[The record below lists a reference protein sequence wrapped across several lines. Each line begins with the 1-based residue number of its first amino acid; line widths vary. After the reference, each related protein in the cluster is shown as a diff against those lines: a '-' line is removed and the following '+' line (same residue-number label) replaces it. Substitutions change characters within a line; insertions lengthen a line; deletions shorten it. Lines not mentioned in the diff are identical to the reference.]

1 MEKTQIQGNL
11 VELQCIMKFMS
22 MGFECSVPYG
32 NQAKYDIL
40 VDTGKEIL
48 RIQCKKSHWVDDRNS
63 ISFSC
68 CSNTTNA
75 QKTTR
80 HYYTSNDIDY
90 FATCWE
96 DNVYLI
102 PVEEC
107 STQKSL
113 RLAPKTNK
121 TPPNVNMAEDYL
133 VENFLGHLSQYK
145 ESDFEEQL
153 PIKIKE
159 LGTMASYQCIDCGA
173 PVYKEDTRCVSCHNI
188 FQRKVANRPSRDQL
202 KELIR
207 QKSFTEI
214 GKLYDVSDNAIR
226 KWCDT
231 YNLPRRKSDIK
242 KYSNEEWEKV

>member
-11 VELQCIMKFMS
+11 VELQCIMKFMT

-40 VDTGKEIL
+40 VDTSKEIL
-48 RIQCKKSHWVDDRNS
+48 RIQCKKSHWADDRNS
-63 ISFSC
+63 ITFSC
-68 CSNTTNA
+68 CSSTTNT

-107 STQKSL
+107 STTKSL
-113 RLAPKTNK
+113 RITPKTNK

-133 VENFLGHLSQYK
+133 VEKILGHLSQYQ

-153 PIKIKE
+153 PIKIKK
-159 LGTMASYQCIDCGA
+159 LGTLASHQCIDCGA
-173 PVYKEDTRCVSCHNI
+173 PVYKEGARCVSCHNI
-188 FQRKVANRPSRDQL
+188 FQRKVADRPSRSQL

-207 QKSFTEI
+207 QKPFTEI
-214 GKLYDVSDNAIR
+214 GKLYSVSDAAIR
-226 KWCDT
+226 KWCDA
-231 YNLPRRKSDIK
+231 YSLPRKKSDIK
-242 KYSNEEWEKV
+242 KYSNEEWDKV